1 MNIKK
6 ISALLLAVL
15 LIASTAVFSVSAVSQ
30 SYSYIYNYALKV
42 KMDISSTGGKKP
54 YAYYYYDHSYK
65 LAEEILSLSEETESI
80 ELQNKYDELK
90 DFYEN
95 PWIRPSGAGYTCYYA
110 VNEKND
116 NNWYSDEIWNT
127 FVEKREKLFNA
138 LSVNNPNFELKE
150 YGEGILD
157 KDYHEFWGFEDDKLF
172 EFAKHKIIELSK
184 SNKPFDFEMLTVDT
198 HHPYGYQS
206 KSCKNLFKESLSNS
220 IYHTDENLKDFMEWL
235 KKQDFYEN
243 TVIVIQ
249 GDHTS
254 MAAEYIHDTYSSA
267 YDRRVWNTFIHSRVK
282 PLKEKNRDFTTMDFY
297 PTILAALG
305 YKINGDKLGLGTNLF
320 SDQATL
326 TEALQASE
334 VDQQI
339 KRNSNFYRS
348 LM

>member
-1 MNIKK
+1 MSIKK

-42 KMDISSTGGKKP
+42 KMDISSTGEKKP

-150 YGEGILD
+150 YGE
-157 KDYHEFWGFEDDKLF
+157 
-172 EFAKHKIIELSK
+172 
-184 SNKPFDFEMLTVDT
+184 
-198 HHPYGYQS
+198 
-206 KSCKNLFKESLSNS
+206 
-220 IYHTDENLKDFMEWL
+220 
-235 KKQDFYEN
+235 
-243 TVIVIQ
+243 
-249 GDHTS
+249 
-254 MAAEYIHDTYSSA
+254 
-267 YDRRVWNTFIHSRVK
+267 
-282 PLKEKNRDFTTMDFY
+282 
-297 PTILAALG
+297 
-305 YKINGDKLGLGTNLF
+305 
-320 SDQATL
+320 
-326 TEALQASE
+326 
-334 VDQQI
+334 
-339 KRNSNFYRS
+339 
-348 LM
+348 

>member
-1 MNIKK
+1 MSIKK

-15 LIASTAVFSVSAVSQ
+15 LIASTAVFSVSAVSR

-95 PWIRPSGAGYTCYYA
+95 PWISPSGAGYTCYYA

-157 KDYHEFWGFEDDKLF
+157 KDYT
-172 EFAKHKIIELSK
+172 I
-184 SNKPFDFEMLTVDT
+184 
-198 HHPYGYQS
+198 
-206 KSCKNLFKESLSNS
+206 
-220 IYHTDENLKDFMEWL
+220 
-235 KKQDFYEN
+235 KQQKYISECFYELC
-243 TVIVIQ
+243 V
-249 GDHTS
+249 S
-254 MAAEYIHDTYSSA
+254 
-267 YDRRVWNTFIHSRVK
+267 F
-282 PLKEKNRDFTTMDFY
+282 
-297 PTILAALG
+297 
-305 YKINGDKLGLGTNLF
+305 
-320 SDQATL
+320 
-326 TEALQASE
+326 
-334 VDQQI
+334 
-339 KRNSNFYRS
+339 
-348 LM
+348 

>member
-1 MNIKK
+1 MSIKK

-15 LIASTAVFSVSAVSQ
+15 LIASTAVFSVSAVSR

-42 KMDISSTGGKKP
+42 KMDISSTGEKKP

-157 KDYHEFWGFEDDKLF
+157 KDYTIKQQKYISECFYELLEVFNTMTCQNIVLGDVNGDGVVSVVDATLVQKYIVGVVDFNCAQKLRARVNWNAF
-172 EFAKHKIIELSK
+172 PI
-184 SNKPFDFEMLTVDT
+184 TV
-198 HHPYGYQS
+198 
-206 KSCKNLFKESLSNS
+206 KESTT
-220 IYHTDENLKDFMEWL
+220 IQKYIVGCTDVYFYTGGIVENESDFA
-235 KKQDFYEN
+235 
-243 TVIVIQ
+243 
-249 GDHTS
+249 TS
-254 MAAEYIHDTYSSA
+254 LD
-267 YDRRVWNTFIHSRVK
+267 N
-282 PLKEKNRDFTTMDFY
+282 
-297 PTILAALG
+297 
-305 YKINGDKLGLGTNLF
+305 
-320 SDQATL
+320 
-326 TEALQASE
+326 
-334 VDQQI
+334 
-339 KRNSNFYRS
+339 
-348 LM
+348 

>member
-1 MNIKK
+1 MSIKK

-42 KMDISSTGGKKP
+42 KMDISSTGKKP

-95 PWIRPSGAGYTCYYA
+95 PWISPSGAGYTCYYA

-157 KDYHEFWGFEDDKLF
+157 KDYT
-172 EFAKHKIIELSK
+172 I
-184 SNKPFDFEMLTVDT
+184 
-198 HHPYGYQS
+198 
-206 KSCKNLFKESLSNS
+206 
-220 IYHTDENLKDFMEWL
+220 
-235 KKQDFYEN
+235 KQQKYISECFYELLEVFN
-243 TVIVIQ
+243 TMTCQNIVL
-249 GDHTS
+249 GD
-254 MAAEYIHDTYSSA
+254 
-267 YDRRVWNTFIHSRVK
+267 V
-282 PLKEKNRDFTTMDFY
+282 
-297 PTILAALG
+297 
-305 YKINGDKLGLGTNLF
+305 NGDGVVNVL
-320 SDQATL
+320 DVTL
-326 TEALQASE
+326 VQKYIVGEDTKIYCRL
-334 VDQQI
+334 
-339 KRNSNFYRS
+339 YRCIF
-348 LM
+348 LYRWNR

>member
-1 MNIKK
+1 MSIKK

-15 LIASTAVFSVSAVSQ
+15 LIASTAVFSVSAVSR

-157 KDYHEFWGFEDDKLF
+157 KDYTIKQQKYISECFYELLEVFNTMTCQNIVLGDVNGDGVVSVVDATLVQKYIIGEVDFNCAQKLRARVNWNAF
-172 EFAKHKIIELSK
+172 PI
-184 SNKPFDFEMLTVDT
+184 TV
-198 HHPYGYQS
+198 
-206 KSCKNLFKESLSNS
+206 KES
-220 IYHTDENLKDFMEWL
+220 T
-235 KKQDFYEN
+235 
-243 TVIVIQ
+243 TIQ
-249 GDHTS
+249 
-254 MAAEYIHDTYSSA
+254 EYIVGYTVVY
-267 YDRRVWNTFIHSRVK
+267 
-282 PLKEKNRDFTTMDFY
+282 FY
-297 PTILAALG
+297 TGGI
-305 YKINGDKLGLGTNLF
+305 
-320 SDQATL
+320 
-326 TEALQASE
+326 
-334 VDQQI
+334 V
-339 KRNSNFYRS
+339 
-348 LM
+348 

>member
-1 MNIKK
+1 MSIKK

-15 LIASTAVFSVSAVSQ
+15 LIASTAVFSVSAVSR

-42 KMDISSTGGKKP
+42 KMDISSTGEKKP

-116 NNWYSDEIWNT
+116 NNWYSDEVWNT

-157 KDYHEFWGFEDDKLF
+157 KDYTIKQQKYISECFYELLEVFNTMTCQNIVLGDVNGDGVVSVVDATLVQKYIIGEVDFNCAQKLRARVNWNAF
-172 EFAKHKIIELSK
+172 PI
-184 SNKPFDFEMLTVDT
+184 TV
-198 HHPYGYQS
+198 
-206 KSCKNLFKESLSNS
+206 KESTT
-220 IYHTDENLKDFMEWL
+220 IQKYIVGYTDVYFYTGGIVENESDFA
-235 KKQDFYEN
+235 
-243 TVIVIQ
+243 
-249 GDHTS
+249 TS
-254 MAAEYIHDTYSSA
+254 LDNWEICSQ
-267 YDRRVWNTFIHSRVK
+267 W
-282 PLKEKNRDFTTMDFY
+282 
-297 PTILAALG
+297 
-305 YKINGDKLGLGTNLF
+305 
-320 SDQATL
+320 
-326 TEALQASE
+326 
-334 VDQQI
+334 
-339 KRNSNFYRS
+339 
-348 LM
+348 

>member
-1 MNIKK
+1 MSIKK

-15 LIASTAVFSVSAVSQ
+15 LIASTAVFSVSAVSR

-42 KMDISSTGGKKP
+42 KMDISSTGEKKP

-157 KDYHEFWGFEDDKLF
+157 KDYTIKQQKYISE
-172 EFAKHKIIELSK
+172 
-184 SNKPFDFEMLTVDT
+184 
-198 HHPYGYQS
+198 
-206 KSCKNLFKESLSNS
+206 C
-220 IYHTDENLKDFMEWL
+220 YH
-235 KKQDFYEN
+235 
-243 TVIVIQ
+243 
-249 GDHTS
+249 
-254 MAAEYIHDTYSSA
+254 
-267 YDRRVWNTFIHSRVK
+267 
-282 PLKEKNRDFTTMDFY
+282 
-297 PTILAALG
+297 
-305 YKINGDKLGLGTNLF
+305 
-320 SDQATL
+320 
-326 TEALQASE
+326 
-334 VDQQI
+334 
-339 KRNSNFYRS
+339 
-348 LM
+348 